1 MNVFRNEFWKLL
13 SKKTVWILLLLIIL
27 NPLALL
33 YIINNPS
40 EDGYTIKEYSNIY
53 KEIEGLNE
61 SAALDKIENSLNE
74 TDSFGM
80 TSLYN
85 RVYREIKA
93 IFSYEEYLEEIDKK
107 AEDLTIM
114 ERFSKNGAYVAE
126 NAKKTRDT
134 YLKLKGLMP
143 KPVDPSGIICITDI
157 GVTDYILVFIIFIL
171 AVSIVFQEKDH
182 NQFQLL
188 RTMKNGRSGLMIS
201 KIMVMIVSI
210 VIMTVILYGTNF
222 VIAGVN
228 FGLPDLNRPIQ
239 SLYLYRSSPV
249 NLNVGGLLLSYIMIK
264 IPGNILVGM
273 LFLVICAVFDRI
285 VYVFMIGAG
294 LVFTEVLFYT
304 KIPETHYL
312 TCLKYINIVY
322 GIKTKDMLSDYK
334 NINVLGH
341 PLNTCTIYGIM
352 WVSLFLISVLYIKNY
367 LNISKEKNRIN
378 ICGSRKISIFGQH
391 TSVFMHESYKVL
403 IAAGALYILILFSGF
418 VLWWNPSMNIRFDS
432 VDEVYYKGYMDE
444 LYGPLDSDSYR
455 KLNEEESKFNELS
468 NIIKAYIE
476 QGKSEDYI
484 NIKYKEE
491 LSKNTAFDKVMSHLS
506 YLESKGGGWFFFD
519 KGFRI
524 LTDTDNYEN
533 RDISQAFVYI
543 VILIAL
549 TCGIYGLDYKNSEIS
564 LLQTTVHGRRRL
576 NVVKIVLGL
585 LCTVI
590 SFVFIYIIRLINVLN
605 AYGTKGLQA
614 PALSM
619 EHLSAIPQNVSVFQ
633 YLLIIMGMR
642 FIAGII
648 IVLTLFLLTKFFKN
662 SVYAIA
668 LCSTIF
674 ILPLALVL
682 LNIPGAQYILLNPL
696 LIGNVF

>member
-228 FGLPDLNRPIQ
+228 FGLPDFNRPIQ

-334 NINVLGH
+334 NI
-341 PLNTCTIYGIM
+341 I
-352 WVSLFLISVLYIKNY
+352 
-367 LNISKEKNRIN
+367 
-378 ICGSRKISIFGQH
+378 
-391 TSVFMHESYKVL
+391 
-403 IAAGALYILILFSGF
+403 
-418 VLWWNPSMNIRFDS
+418 
-432 VDEVYYKGYMDE
+432 
-444 LYGPLDSDSYR
+444 
-455 KLNEEESKFNELS
+455 
-468 NIIKAYIE
+468 
-476 QGKSEDYI
+476 
-484 NIKYKEE
+484 
-491 LSKNTAFDKVMSHLS
+491 
-506 YLESKGGGWFFFD
+506 
-519 KGFRI
+519 
-524 LTDTDNYEN
+524 
-533 RDISQAFVYI
+533 
-543 VILIAL
+543 
-549 TCGIYGLDYKNSEIS
+549 
-564 LLQTTVHGRRRL
+564 
-576 NVVKIVLGL
+576 
-585 LCTVI
+585 
-590 SFVFIYIIRLINVLN
+590 VFID
-605 AYGTKGLQA
+605 
-614 PALSM
+614 
-619 EHLSAIPQNVSVFQ
+619 
-633 YLLIIMGMR
+633 
-642 FIAGII
+642 
-648 IVLTLFLLTKFFKN
+648 
-662 SVYAIA
+662 
-668 LCSTIF
+668 
-674 ILPLALVL
+674 
-682 LNIPGAQYILLNPL
+682 
-696 LIGNVF
+696 